1 MKKRAL
7 IILTVFNIVLFL
19 LSLMAYFDTRENL
32 KIFNS
37 AGNDFNYT
45 ETEKGRVELTLRQG
59 ERVTIE
65 FDETSAIVWDAYR
78 YDDRPMMVKI
88 IRFIRYYCDK
98 NGVEITREN
107 SELWGEL
114 RLHTTLYKMGN
125 RQSQTRNADID
136 YTSDERWY
144 VNVVSRVLGRMG
156 I

>member
-1 MKKRAL
+1 
-7 IILTVFNIVLFL
+7 
-19 LSLMAYFDTRENL
+19 MAYFETKENL
-32 KIFNS
+32 EQFNS
-37 AGNDFNYT
+37 TENDFDYT
-45 ETEKGRVELTLRQG
+45 DKGKGFVVLILNPKDK
-59 ERVTIE
+59 VTIE

-88 IRFIRYYCDK
+88 IRFIRYYCEE
-98 NGVEITREN
+98 NGVKITREN

-125 RQSQTRNADID
+125 RQSQTINADID

>member
-1 MKKRAL
+1 
-7 IILTVFNIVLFL
+7 
-19 LSLMAYFDTRENL
+19 MAYFETKENL
-32 KIFNS
+32 EQFNS
-37 AGNDFNYT
+37 TENDFDYT
-45 ETEKGRVELTLRQG
+45 DKGQG
-59 ERVTIE
+59 FVVLILNPKDKVAIE

-88 IRFIRYYCDK
+88 IRFIRYYC
-98 NGVEITREN
+98 NEHGVKITREN

-136 YTSDERWY
+136 YTSDKRWY
-144 VNVVSRVLGRMG
+144 VNIMSSVLGRMG

>member
-1 MKKRAL
+1 MKRRAL

-19 LSLMAYFDTRENL
+19 LSLMAYFETKENL
-32 KIFNS
+32 EQFNS
-37 AGNDFNYT
+37 TENDYDYT
-45 ETEKGRVELTLRQG
+45 DKGQG
-59 ERVTIE
+59 LVVLFLNPKDKVTIE
-65 FDETSAIVWDAYR
+65 FDETSVMVRNAYR

-88 IRFIRYYCDK
+88 ICFIRYYCDK
-98 NGVEITREN
+98 NGVEITRNN
-107 SELWGEL
+107 SDLWGEL

-144 VNVVSRVLGRMG
+144 VNVISSVLGRMG